1 MERTGVRAAPE
12 PIIRRAMPALARAS
26 AARHVRPD
34 KERDLGREGI
44 SGAETGG
51 AGDAGAGGPSR
62 AVAPAGAVAIA
73 VRAAGLHL
81 ADFAALA
88 GDRAQ
93 GRKCP
98 SPPASKSPGPW
109 WQAEP
114 RGSRRA
120 SGSSPRCLGWPRR
133 TALTPAQLCVALPDG
148 VDDAEAASLP
158 IAYAGAIMALRD
170 KAGLVAGETVL
181 VLGAGGHIGL
191 AAVEVAKQLGAKVI
205 AAAGGE
211 GRGSLAG
218 TLGADHV
225 IDTAV
230 EPLDSRAR
238 EFTGGKGVDVIFD
251 PVGGDAFEAA
261 IAATATGARIV
272 CAGFAGGRVPRINVA
287 SFFARDLHLM
297 AANMPVTVQSHPAL
311 ARAALIDAVKW
322 AAEKSI
328 HPRIAAKFAL
338 ADARHAF
345 EYVKGRKG
353 NGAVIVTMG

>member
-1 MERTGVRAAPE
+1 MKAYRAQRLAGLEMLALEDLPAPL
-12 PIIRRAMPALARAS
+12 PP
-26 AARHVRPD
+26 
-34 KERDLGREGI
+34 
-44 SGAETGG
+44 T
-51 AGDAGAGGPSR
+51 
-62 AVAPAGAVAIA
+62 GAVAIA

-88 GDRAQ
+88 GDRAP
-93 GRKCP
+93 RP
-98 SPPASKSPGPW
+98 EVPFTPGLEVAGTVVAGGAKGLKKGQRVVAFVPW
-109 WQAEP
+109 GGLAEQ
-114 RGSRRA
+114 
-120 SGSSPRCLGWPRR
+120 
-133 TALTPAQLCVALPDG
+133 ALTPAELCVPLPDG

-191 AAVEVAKQLGAKVI
+191 AAVEVAKQLGARVI

-211 GRGSLAG
+211 ARGSLAN
-218 TLGADHV
+218 TLGADHL
-225 IDTAV
+225 IDTAI
-230 EPLDSRAR
+230 EPLDTRAR

-272 CAGFAGGRVPRINVA
+272 SAGFAGGRVPRINVA
-287 SFFARDLHLM
+287 SFFARDLQLM
-297 AANMPVTVQSHPAL
+297 AANMPVTVQSHPSL
-311 ARAALIDAVKW
+311 ARAALLDAVKW

-338 ADARHAF
+338 TDARHAF